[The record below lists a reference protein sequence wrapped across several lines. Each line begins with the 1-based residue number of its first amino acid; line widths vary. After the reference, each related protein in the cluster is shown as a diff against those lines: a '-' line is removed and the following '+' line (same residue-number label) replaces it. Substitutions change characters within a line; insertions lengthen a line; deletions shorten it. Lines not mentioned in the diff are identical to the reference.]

1 MLEAVDPALDDV
13 LAAPDDDAPRLV
25 WADAL
30 LEQGDARGEL
40 VVVQCALARGGL
52 PRDRSVALR
61 RREQELLANA
71 RAWSGLDGIATN
83 VTFRRGFVDAIEV
96 TADVLLAQQEAIFAK
111 APLLRRV
118 RVRGLDFD
126 DDRAAEGLARIER
139 VLAIDRIRHLAL
151 PAVARWVSPP
161 WGELSSVE
169 TVGCEGEIVAS
180 LCRTGRLR
188 SLTGLTLE
196 GADPS
201 VLQALA
207 ASPDA
212 GALDELDLEGRF
224 GDLRAALDRFVPPS
238 TRLRPRAVRL
248 VGWRDEGL
256 GAAVFDSAEH
266 AFWSRVEDL
275 TVERLVS
282 PSGAARSPILAS
294 KAASRLRRLRGKL
307 AFTAAESSLLDTPT
321 LASLEELALAPAA
334 GPSKVEEP
342 KDLTPLFHSRHLRS
356 LRSLALRPFV
366 GPDLARAVVRSPLAR
381 QLEVIDL
388 RDDWRITQIRPE
400 LEAAFDG
407 LLLTSPVHRRAAR

>member
-1 MLEAVDPALDDV
+1 MDPSLDDV

-52 PRDRSVALR
+52 PRERSIPLR

-71 RAWSGLDGIATN
+71 RAWSGLEGLASN
-83 VTFRRGFVDAIEV
+83 VTFRRGFVDGIEV
-96 TADVLLAQQEAIFAK
+96 TADVLLAQHEAIFAK

-118 RVRGLDFD
+118 RVRGLDFQD
-126 DDRAAEGLARIER
+126 ERAEEGLARIER
-139 VLAIDRIRHLAL
+139 VLSLDRIRHLAL

-169 TVGCEGEIVAS
+169 TVGCEGDIVAS
-180 LCRTGRLR
+180 LCRTRRLR

-196 GADPS
+196 GADAS
-201 VLQALA
+201 MLRALA

-212 GALDELDLEGRF
+212 AALDVLDLEGRF
-224 GDLRAALDRFVPPS
+224 GDLHAGLDRWVPRA
-238 TRLRPRAVRL
+238 TLLRPKTVRL
-248 VGWRDEGL
+248 VGWHDESV

-266 AFWSRVEDL
+266 PFWSRVEDL
-275 TVERLVS
+275 AVDRLVAS
-282 PSGAARSPILAS
+282 PSAQPRSPILDAGG
-294 KAASRLRRLRGKL
+294 ASRLRRLRGKL
-307 AFTAAESSLLDTPT
+307 AFTTAESSLLDTPR
-321 LASLEELALAPAA
+321 LAALEELALAPAVA
-334 GPSKVEEP
+334 PTKREQPTDLGP
-342 KDLTPLFHSRHLRS
+342 LLHARHLRS
-356 LRSLALRPFV
+356 LRALALRPFV
-366 GPDLARAVVRSPLAR
+366 GPEIARAVVRSPLAR